1 MDNHRAAEGEFKI
14 KRHENGFVQLLP
26 LEEEASCW
34 NTSARRSG
42 TQMDATASRVKSIR
56 SPSRLP
62 CPLSL
67 AELGEAHTAAPHR
80 MGKARDVPPRRAPRA
95 GSAAPCGSSCGQ
107 GCGPAPMMLP
117 GLPHCAGDVLCNV
130 CFQCNSPGSSRAT
143 LFETEEETARL

>member
-26 LEEEASCW
+26 LEEEACCW

-56 SPSRLP
+56 SPSHLP

-80 MGKARDVPPRRAPRA
+80 MGKARGVPTKESIEGRKCSTVWLQLWAGMWSGTGGAPRA
-95 GSAAPCGSSCGQ
+95 
-107 GCGPAPMMLP
+107 
-117 GLPHCAGDVLCNV
+117 
-130 CFQCNSPGSSRAT
+130 AT
-143 LFETEEETARL
+143 LCW

>member
-1 MDNHRAAEGEFKI
+1 MDNHHAAEGEFKI

-42 TQMDATASRVKSIR
+42 TQMDVTASRVKSIR

-80 MGKARDVPPRRAPRA
+80 MGKARGVPTKESTEGRKCSTVWLQLWAGMWSGAGDAPRA
-95 GSAAPCGSSCGQ
+95 
-107 GCGPAPMMLP
+107 
-117 GLPHCAGDVLCNV
+117 
-130 CFQCNSPGSSRAT
+130 AT
-143 LFETEEETARL
+143 LCW